1 MWKMKYED
9 VDTTERPSLVPEGAL
24 YEWTVKASSV
34 KTTKNGDYYV
44 ALELSSSD
52 GGLGLQ
58 GAKGWH
64 NLFFAKDASK
74 VWSARFL
81 KATKPALKSF
91 DEGDKGDLE
100 RLAGQLTGKKFMAR
114 IVHEETADGKYINYR
129 FVEFDGVKGK
139 ATPVPDKSEFQD
151 EVPF

>member
-1 MWKMKYED
+1 MKWED
-9 VDTTERPSLVPEGAL
+9 VDTTERPSLVPEGAM
-24 YEWTVKASSV
+24 YEWTVKTGSV
-34 KTTKNGDYYV
+34 KATKGGDYFV
-44 ALELSSSD
+44 ALELVNSD
-52 GGLGLQ
+52 QGLGLQ

-81 KATKPALKSF
+81 KATKPTLKTF

-100 RLAGQLTGKKFMAR
+100 RLASQLVGKRFLAR
-114 IVHEETADGKYINYR
+114 VVYEEREGTKYVNYR
-129 FVEFDGVKGK
+129 FVEFDAVKAK
-139 ATPVPDKSEFQD
+139 AAPAPDKAEFAD